1 MFDKVIRSVSS
12 TIAVDVK
19 KAWAELSSSS
29 KINHANSPT
38 VQNKPGHLSC
48 SICQDIISNICS
60 YTEPGDLMSL
70 RCCSKHLRCCVD
82 RLRDEYWATH
92 LPISS
97 LSEKHNDC
105 KRLYFERLFYSSQTE
120 FRHFQSIQWYYAAI
134 HMYNSKYTSGVVGL
148 LSDIGWVNDDKL
160 AKILSRKRFMTMHT
174 VITNTMKD
182 VHNFKAITLRLGQEG
197 PHSFLPLEAL
207 QHMHPTEYNTI
218 MNNAIETP
226 GFINYAVNLIQLK
239 PEHEYLRWTAYYG
252 VFRDL
257 MVFERRVDVI
267 NYTAT
272 LDAAAAT
279 ALWVVTLEDYDA
291 SVLDDIYPRFSTSPR
306 SCYYSAPMAQTKQ
319 RLENRIYDTH
329 RALNQAVGD
338 TM

>member
-1 MFDKVIRSVSS
+1 MLDKIIKSVSS
-12 TIAVDVK
+12 TLVLDVK
-19 KAWAELSSSS
+19 KAWTELSSS
-29 KINHANSPT
+29 KVHR
-38 VQNKPGHLSC
+38 VDNKPGHLSHGVC
-48 SICQDIISNICS
+48 HDIISNICAFI
-60 YTEPGDLMSL
+60 EPGDLMSL
-70 RCCSKHLRCCVD
+70 RRCNKHLQSCVD
-82 RLRDEYWATH
+82 QLRDEYWAAQ
-92 LPISS
+92 LPVS
-97 LSEKHNDC
+97 LVSEKHNDC
-105 KRLYFERLFYSSQTE
+105 KRLYFERLFYSTQTE
-120 FRHFQSIQWYYAAI
+120 LRHFQSIQWYYAAI

-174 VITNTMKD
+174 VITDTMKD
-182 VHNFKAITLRLGQEG
+182 VHNFKAITLRLGHEG

-218 MNNAIETP
+218 MHNAIEAP
-226 GFINYAVNLIQLK
+226 GFINYAVNLIHLR

-257 MVFERRVDVI
+257 MVFESRRDVI

-279 ALWVVTLEDYDA
+279 ALWVVTLEDYEA

-306 SCYYSAPMAQTKQ
+306 SCYYNMSMTQTMQ

-329 RALNQAVGD
+329 RALNQAVNG
-338 TM
+338 TV